1 VRAHRLTG
9 VYIHLPFCDVKC
21 AYCDFF
27 SIAERHV
34 DAAFWEKYTDRLIT
48 DLQSQLVLL
57 QTDTEKP
64 VLASI
69 FFGGGTP
76 SRAPAFV
83 VARLVQAVK
92 SAFAQKLGSLEI
104 TAEANPESLSDALLA
119 AWFAAGVNRVSVG
132 MQSLDEK
139 VLKYLGRLYNPQAY
153 AQVLG
158 RVSAAGFT
166 NFSADFITGVPGQTV
181 RSTLADLDFALANGV
196 THLSLYQLTVEPG
209 TLLRQRIAAG
219 RLVRPSENRQVRQM
233 DAAVEYLER
242 RAFERYEISNFAKAG
257 KSCRHNR
264 IYWTGRPYLGLG
276 VAAHMYTGNRR
287 FFHVRSLD
295 AYMQGGLPTQD
306 ETVSQRD
313 NLINLLRLRQ
323 RVPVGKIL
331 RAFERPLQPAVT
343 RELAE
348 ADRLGWLTQGRGWIK
363 MTHSGL
369 KHTDSLLA
377 RLWNL

>member
-1 VRAHRLTG
+1 MRAHRLTG

-34 DAAFWEKYTDRLIT
+34 DAAFWERYADRLIA
-48 DLQSQLVLL
+48 DLAAQFALL
-57 QTDTEKP
+57 EVDTAKP
-64 VLASI
+64 LLASI

-83 VARLVQAVK
+83 IARLIHALK
-92 SAFAQKLGSLEI
+92 SAFALQLSELEV
-104 TAEANPESLSDALLA
+104 TAEANPESLSDALLD
-119 AWFAAGVNRVSVG
+119 AWFAAGVNRISVG
-132 MQSLDEK
+132 LQSLDEQ

-153 AQVLG
+153 AQVLS
-158 RVSAAGFT
+158 RVRVAGFT

-181 RSTLADLDFALANGV
+181 RSTLTDLEFALGEGV

-209 TLLRQRIAAG
+209 TLLRQRIATGKLA
-219 RLVRPSENRQVRQM
+219 RPSENRQVRQM

-242 RAFERYEISNFAKAG
+242 RGFDRYEISNFERDG

-276 VAAHMYTGNRR
+276 VAAHMYTGRRR
-287 FFHVRSLD
+287 FFHPRSLD
-295 AYMQGGLPTQD
+295 AYMQGGLPAQD
-306 ETVSQRD
+306 ETVSPRD

-323 RVPVGKIL
+323 RVPVGKIMC
-331 RAFERPLQPAVT
+331 AFEAPLQPAVAH
-343 RELAE
+343 ELAE
-348 ADRLGWLTQGRGWIK
+348 ANRLGWLKQNSGWIK
-363 MTHSGL
+363 MTNFGL

>member
-1 VRAHRLTG
+1 MHAHRLTG

-34 DAAFWEKYTDRLIT
+34 DTALWEKYTARLID
-48 DLQSQLVLL
+48 DLAAQVALL
-57 QTDTEKP
+57 KADTAKP
-64 VLASI
+64 VLASV

-83 VARLVQAVK
+83 MQRLIEAVK
-92 SAFAQKLGSLEI
+92 AGLPPQLVAPEI
-104 TAEANPESLSDALLA
+104 TAEANPESLNDALLA
-119 AWFAAGVNRVSVG
+119 AWFAAGINRISVG

-153 AQVLG
+153 AHVL
-158 RVSAAGFT
+158 RRIRAAGFT
-166 NFSADFITGVPGQTV
+166 NFNADFITGVPGQTV
-181 RSTLADLDFALANGV
+181 RSTLRDLEFALDEGV

-209 TLLRQRIAAG
+209 TLLRQRIASG
-219 RLVRPSENRQVRQM
+219 KLVRPSENRQVRQM
-233 DAAVEYLER
+233 DAAVEFLAR
-242 RAFERYEISNFAKAG
+242 RGFERYEISNFATAG

-276 VAAHMYTGNRR
+276 VAAHMYTGRRR

-295 AYMQGGLPTQD
+295 AYVQGGLPGED
-306 ETVSQRD
+306 ETVSPRD
-313 NLINLLRLRQ
+313 ILINLLRLRQ
-323 RVPVGKIL
+323 RLPLGRIL
-331 RAFERPLQPAVT
+331 KVFDAQVRSDVL
-343 RELAE
+343 RELSE
-348 ADRLGWLTQGRGWIK
+348 ARARGWLTQGRGWIE
-363 MTHSGL
+363 MSHSGL

>member
-1 VRAHRLTG
+1 MRAHRLTG

-34 DAAFWEKYTDRLIT
+34 DAAFWEKYADRLII
-48 DLQSQLVLL
+48 DLGEQLALL
-57 QTDTEKP
+57 KADTAKP

-76 SRAPAFV
+76 SRAPVFV
-83 VARLVQAVK
+83 IARLVQAVK
-92 SAFAQKLGSLEI
+92 SAFARQLSALEI
-104 TAEANPESLSDALLA
+104 TAEANPESLSDALLSG
-119 AWFAAGVNRVSVG
+119 WFAAGVNRISVG

-139 VLKYLGRLYNPQAY
+139 VLKYLGRLYNAQAY
-153 AQVLG
+153 AQVLS
-158 RVSAAGFT
+158 RVRAAGFT

-181 RSTLADLDFALANGV
+181 RSTLTDLEFALANGV

-209 TLLRQRIAAG
+209 TLLKQRIATG

-233 DAAVEYLER
+233 DAAVEYLEQR
-242 RAFERYEISNFAKAG
+242 GFDRYEISNFARAG

-276 VAAHMYTGNRR
+276 VAAHMYTGSRR
-287 FFHVRSLD
+287 FFHGRSLD
-295 AYMQGGLPTQD
+295 AYMQGGLPAQD
-306 ETVSQRD
+306 ETVSPRD

-323 RVPVGKIL
+323 RLPVARIL
-331 RAFERPLQPAVT
+331 QLFDAGLHAGVM
-343 RELAE
+343 RELSE
-348 ADRLGWLTQGRGWIK
+348 AAGRGWLTRGKGCIR
-363 MTHSGL
+363 MTHTGL
-369 KHTDSLLA
+369 RHTDSLLA
-377 RLWNL
+377 QLWNL

>member
-1 VRAHRLTG
+1 MRAHRLTG

-34 DAAFWEKYTDRLIT
+34 DTAFWEKYAERLIA

-57 QTDTEKP
+57 KTDTAKP

-83 VARLVQAVK
+83 AGRLVQAIK
-92 SAFAQKLGSLEI
+92 AGFEQQLDSLEI
-104 TAEANPESLSDALLA
+104 TAEANPESLSDALLC
-119 AWFAAGVNRVSVG
+119 AWFAAGVNRISVG

-139 VLKYLGRLYNPQAY
+139 VLKYLGRLYNRQAY
-153 AQVLG
+153 AQVLR
-158 RVSAAGFT
+158 RVGTAGFT
-166 NFSADFITGVPGQTV
+166 NFNADFITGVPGQTV
-181 RSTLADLDFALANGV
+181 RSTLADLEFALANGV
-196 THLSLYQLTVEPG
+196 THLSLYQLTIEPG
-209 TLLRQRIAAG
+209 TLLKQRIAAG

-233 DAAVEYLER
+233 DAAVEYLAKR
-242 RAFERYEISNFAKAG
+242 GFDRYEISNFSRPG
-257 KSCRHNR
+257 QSCRHNR

-276 VAAHMYTGNRR
+276 VAAHMYTGSRR
-287 FFHVRSLD
+287 FFHGRSLD
-295 AYMQGGLPTQD
+295 AYMQGGLPVQD
-306 ETVSQRD
+306 ETVSLRD

-323 RVPVGKIL
+323 RVPVGKML
-331 RAFERPLQPAVT
+331 CAFEAPLHLAVAH
-343 RELAE
+343 ELAE
-348 ADRLGWLTQGRGWIK
+348 ANRLGWLEQHGGWVK
-363 MTHSGL
+363 MTNTGL
-369 KHTDSLLA
+369 MHTDSLLA

>member
-1 VRAHRLTG
+1 MRAHRLTG
-9 VYIHLPFCDVKC
+9 IYIHLPFCDVKC

-34 DAAFWEKYTDRLIT
+34 DTAFWERYADRLIA
-48 DLQSQLVLL
+48 DLDTQFALL
-57 QTDTEKP
+57 KADTVKP

-83 VARLVQAVK
+83 IARLVQAVK
-92 SAFAQKLGSLEI
+92 ATFTQKLGSLEI
-104 TAEANPESLSDALLA
+104 TAEANPESLSDALLD
-119 AWFAAGVNRVSVG
+119 AWFAAGVNRISVG

-153 AQVLG
+153 AQVLS
-158 RVSAAGFT
+158 RARAACFT

-181 RSTLADLDFALANGV
+181 RSTLTDLEFALAEGV

-209 TLLRQRIAAG
+209 TLLKQRIAAG

-233 DAAVEYLER
+233 DAAVEYLKR
-242 RAFERYEISNFAKAG
+242 RGFDRYEISNFARAG

-276 VAAHMYTGNRR
+276 VAAHMYTGGRR
-287 FFHVRSLD
+287 FFHLRSLD
-295 AYMQGGLPTQD
+295 TYMQGGLPAQD
-306 ETVSQRD
+306 ETVSPRD

-323 RVPVGKIL
+323 RVPVGKIMCV
-331 RAFERPLQPAVT
+331 FEAPLQPAVAH
-343 RELAE
+343 ELAV
-348 ADRLGWLTQGRGWIK
+348 ANRLGWLEQNRGWVK
-363 MTHSGL
+363 MTNTGL